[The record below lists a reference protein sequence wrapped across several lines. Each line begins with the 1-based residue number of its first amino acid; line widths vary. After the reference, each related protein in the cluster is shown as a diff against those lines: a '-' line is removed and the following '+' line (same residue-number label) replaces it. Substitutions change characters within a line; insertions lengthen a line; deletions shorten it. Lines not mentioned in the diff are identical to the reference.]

1 MWEVKQ
7 NISFEFEKFL
17 WMESSLFSR
26 IILWKLTWKGTYRW
40 LWFSIRT
47 TLYITYISNPHL
59 YFVFLYSCI
68 ENHSLDLD
76 VKDNARNLHTHLHLV
91 SHTFATFIL
100 NERLI
105 FSSFLDVSQTV
116 LFLLFLFHNFFLSSV
131 AMLKRDHLLVPDFVA
146 VSVLFFMFRVKADGQ
161 VWMCQWSSSVVC
173 VDIRNLCS
181 ISYPLWG
188 GLLKFFRLP
197 YKYRGWRF
205 ELERRGKGHSLEHV

>member
-17 WMESSLFSR
+17 WMENNLFSR
-26 IILWKLTWKGTYRW
+26 IILWKLRWKGTHRW
-40 LWFSIRT
+40 LWFLIRA

-59 YFVFLYSCI
+59 YFVFLCSCI

-91 SHTFATFIL
+91 PHTFATFIL

-116 LFLLFLFHNFFLSSV
+116 LFLLFLFLIFFSFKCCHVKARSSSGTGFRCRKCFVFHVSREGRWSSLNVSVIELCSVCWYSKFVLDFLS
-131 AMLKRDHLLVPDFVA
+131 
-146 VSVLFFMFRVKADGQ
+146 
-161 VWMCQWSSSVVC
+161 VV
-173 VDIRNLCS
+173 
-181 ISYPLWG
+181 
-188 GLLKFFRLP
+188 
-197 YKYRGWRF
+197 
-205 ELERRGKGHSLEHV
+205 RRIIEIF